1 MSDMKNE
8 LKIQALLKGLA
19 DPEIEKIVPFI
30 SLVRFQKDEHVFKEN
45 EPCKGIYMIKN
56 GKVEISKTT
65 PDGWRQPLVI
75 LNTGH
80 FLGEI
85 ALLEKTN
92 HASNART
99 VEPSELFFIPKE
111 YFDEMEKKE
120 PFIILKIIKNIA
132 IIAGLNVRRMN
143 EKFIKVLVNY

>member
-8 LKIQALLKGLA
+8 LKIQALFKGLA
-19 DPEIEKIVPFI
+19 DSEIEKVIPFV
-30 SLVRFQKDEHVFKEN
+30 SLVRFQKDDHVFKED
-45 EPCKGIYMIKN
+45 EPCKGIYMIKS
-56 GKVEISKTT
+56 GKVEISKST

-80 FLGEI
+80 FMGEI

-99 VEPSELFFIPKE
+99 VEPSELFLIPKE
-111 YFDEMEKKE
+111 YFEEMERKE

>member
-1 MSDMKNE
+1 MKNE
-8 LKIQALLKGLA
+8 LKKQALFKGLE
-19 DPEIEKIVPFI
+19 DSEIEKFIPFI
-30 SLVRFQKDEHVFKEN
+30 STVRFPKDDYIFKEN
-45 EPCKGIYMIKN
+45 EPCKGIYLIKS

-75 LNTGH
+75 LDKGH

-85 ALLEKTN
+85 ALLENTN

-99 VEPSELFFIPKE
+99 VEASELFLIQKE
-111 YFDEMEKKE
+111 HFEEMERKE

>member
-1 MSDMKNE
+1 
-8 LKIQALLKGLA
+8 
-19 DPEIEKIVPFI
+19 
-30 SLVRFQKDEHVFKEN
+30 
-45 EPCKGIYMIKN
+45 MIKS
-56 GKVEISKTT
+56 GKVEISKST

-80 FLGEI
+80 FMGEI

-99 VEPSELFFIPKE
+99 VEPSELFLIPKE
-111 YFDEMEKKE
+111 YFEEMERKE
-120 PFIILKIIKNIA
+120 PFIILKMIKNIA

>member
-1 MSDMKNE
+1 MKDE
-8 LKIQALLKGLA
+8 LKGQALLKGL
-19 DPEIEKIVPFI
+19 DDTEIEKIIPFI
-30 SLVRFQKDEHVFKEN
+30 TLTRFQRDEHIFKEG
-45 EPCKGIYMIKN
+45 EPCKGIYMIKS

-75 LNTGH
+75 LESGH

-99 VEPSELFFIPKE
+99 VEPSELFLIPKE
-111 YFDEMEKKE
+111 YFEEMERKE